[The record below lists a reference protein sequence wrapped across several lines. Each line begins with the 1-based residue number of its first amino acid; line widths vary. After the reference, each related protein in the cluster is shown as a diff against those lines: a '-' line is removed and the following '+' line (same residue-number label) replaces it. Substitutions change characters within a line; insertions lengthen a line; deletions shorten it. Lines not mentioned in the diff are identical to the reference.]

1 MDRPADCPACP
12 NCGCTAPAAFCPG
25 CGQDNRRGRLQTR
38 DLLGEAW
45 QHLTALDTAV
55 IRTLIGLVRRPGRL
69 AAEYV
74 AGRRAR
80 YVSPLRFFLGATA
93 LFLLA
98 HRLSG
103 LSLDA
108 GLGMGFRI
116 ESTDDPAE
124 RIASARA
131 FIGSHLDMVVVL
143 ALPLIALFQRWIFRR
158 SDRNYAETMVYLLY
172 LQGQLFLYGIA
183 LLALGAWR
191 PTAVAPARIAC
202 HLVVLGLA
210 NRGFYGVGWLRG
222 LGLGVVGTAGYLI
235 ITGLVAMVVV
245 AVTLLVLQ

>member
-1 MDRPADCPACP
+1 MDRPADFPTCP
-12 NCGCTAPAAFCPG
+12 NCGSAASAAFCPG
-25 CGQDNRRGRLQTR
+25 CGQDNRRGRLHAR

-45 QHLTALDTAV
+45 QHLTALDTV
-55 IRTLIGLVRRPGRL
+55 LVRTLLGLVRRPGRL

-74 AGRRAR
+74 AGRRTR

-116 ESTDDPAE
+116 EGTGDPVE

-158 SDRNYAETMVYLLY
+158 SDRNYAETMVFLLY
-172 LQGQLFLYGIA
+172 LQGQLFLYGIV
-183 LLALGAWR
+183 LLALGLWR

-210 NRGFYGVGWLRG
+210 NRGFYGAGWLRS
-222 LGLGVVGTAGYLI
+222 LGLGVVGTAGYLF
-235 ITGLVAMVVV
+235 ITGLVAMMVV
-245 AVTLLVLQ
+245 AAMLVVLK